1 MNNTTQNSYLTSPP
15 HRGGWEGLPHR
26 GGWEGLL
33 FLFVLILPN
42 LVLSYTEQ
50 LTWGGRIA
58 NVVMPLAAYWLVLTL
73 SKNVGRTV
81 IFLLP
86 VLFLGAF
93 QMVLT
98 YLYGRGPIAVDMW
111 LNLVTT
117 NSGEVGELLS
127 QLLPA
132 IVWVVV
138 IYVPTLTLA
147 AVLWVRKRYLDVKFI
162 KCQRMPALSATAVAM
177 LLTALFSAFT
187 PYKPT
192 TDMFPLNAMC
202 NFGMAFSRQA
212 VSVRYKEASKDFK
225 YYAKCS
231 FNDKVPETVVLVI
244 GETSRADNWQ
254 LYGYARPT
262 NPVLSRTSGLTVF
275 TDYMSESNTTHKS
288 VPILLSLAEA
298 NDYEILYRTKGIMQA
313 YREAGYHTVF
323 LSNQQRNHSFIDFL
337 GEQAD
342 DCLFLRDSRSDN
354 VFDTDLL
361 QPFQQRLEKHRGE
374 RLFVVLHTYGSHFSY
389 VDRYPASMRTFGSDK
404 YDGAKARY
412 RQQLINAY
420 DNSIRQTDHLLGL
433 VTQALTARG
442 GSAAMMYTSD
452 HGEDIFDD
460 ARHLFLHASPFP
472 SFWQLHVPL
481 IVWTSADYRQR
492 HADIVSCLDANRHRK
507 AESNSVFH
515 TLLAMGGVETSYRN
529 DALSLASPVFASHP
543 RLFIDDHNEPRLYH
557 QCFAQKDF
565 EAMKRWG
572 IKE

>member
-1 MNNTTQNSYLTSPP
+1 MNNTSNNSKPSAS
-15 HRGGWEGLPHR
+15 HRKRGHEGLT
-26 GGWEGLL
+26 WFIL
-33 FLFVLILPN
+33 FLLVLIIPN
-42 LVLSYTEQ
+42 LVLAVTEQ
-50 LTWGGRIA
+50 LTAGGRVAGI
-58 NVVMPLAAYWLVLTL
+58 VMPLAIYGLIMSL
-73 SKNVGRTV
+73 SRKTGRTM
-81 IFLLP
+81 ILMFP

-138 IYVPTLTLA
+138 IYVPTIALA
-147 AVLWVRKRYLDVKFI
+147 ATLWAKKRWANEAMVKAL
-162 KCQRMPALSATAVAM
+162 RLPALFATAGA
-177 LLTALFSAFT
+177 LLFTALLSGLT
-187 PYKPT
+187 PYSPT
-192 TDMFPLNAMC
+192 NDMFPLNAVC
-202 NFGMAFSRQA
+202 NLGMAFGRQTA
-212 VSVRYKEASKDFK
+212 SVEYKETSKDFRF
-225 YYAKCS
+225 YAKCS
-231 FNDKVPETVVLVI
+231 FEDKEPETLVLVI

-254 LYGYARPT
+254 LYGYSRKT
-262 NPVLSRTSGLTVF
+262 NPLLAQVKGLTVF
-275 TDYMSESNTTHKS
+275 TNYMSQSNTTHKS

-313 YREAGYHTVF
+313 FREAGYHTVF

-342 DCLFLRDSRSDN
+342 DCLFLRDSHPDN
-354 VFDTDLL
+354 AYDTDLL
-361 QPFQQRLEKHRGE
+361 VPLVQKLARQKGKRTFI
-374 RLFVVLHTYGSHFSY
+374 VLHTYGSHFSY
-389 VDRYPASMRTFGSDK
+389 ADRYPDFMRDFKNDQ
-404 YDGAKARY
+404 YDGAKRQY
-412 RQQLINAY
+412 RPQLINAY
-420 DNSIRQTDHLLGL
+420 DNSICQTDLLL
-433 VTQALTARG
+433 RRIIEQLAAQG
-442 GSAAMMYTSD
+442 GSAAMVYTSD

-481 IVWTSADYRQR
+481 VVWTSPAYRER

-515 TLLAMGGVETSYRN
+515 TLLTMGGVETSYRN
-529 DALSLASPVFASHP
+529 DSLSLASPVFVSHP

-557 QCFAQKDF
+557 QCLAPKDF

-572 IKE
+572 IEE

>member
-1 MNNTTQNSYLTSPP
+1 MNNTTQNSNLTSPP

-147 AVLWVRKRYLDVKFI
+147 AVLWMRKRYLDVKFV

-212 VSVRYKEASKDFK
+212 VSVRYKEASKYFK

-420 DNSIRQTDHLLGL
+420 DNSIRQTDRLLGL